1 MAWGLSNMAK
11 LEGYQRTVWPD
22 YHLESEIGHGGYS
35 KVFKAVNLETS
46 QTVAIKISD
55 TINFQSEAQ
64 ILKNLSQL
72 NHPHIVE
79 FINYKNQD
87 SNQSHNYL
95 VLAYLEGQSLTAYL
109 KNFQNIDFQKI
120 EPIFLQICDAVESLH
135 DLSIFHLDLKPSNI
149 FLIPDDFGGFIAKLI
164 DFGSACDKLNQIDSP
179 NIDSERPIGTPGF
192 ISTEQ
197 LLEKKSQ
204 LNNQNN
210 NITWLLKGSEPI
222 VFRNSLNK
230 NNFIT
235 IEGKTPELS
244 IGGSGDVLSG
254 AIAACNKQT
263 KNLLGACVLGA
274 TKHQA
279 TGRFLA
285 SELAKA
291 LQK

>member
-1 MAWGLSNMAK
+1 MTELDFSILEKTGPGSYYLSKELQPANFLKIKENLDSHKGNYDHVAI
-11 LEGYQRTVWPD
+11 LEGSENTAGAA
-22 YHLESEIGHGGYS
+22 HLAAIAALRAGASLVTKLSED
-35 KVFKAVNLETS
+35 KK
-46 QTVAIKISD
+46 
-55 TINFQSEAQ
+55 
-64 ILKNLSQL
+64 
-72 NHPHIVE
+72 
-79 FINYKNQD
+79 NYKSEDFPELMFQQISLKTKSENFKKYSIFIIGPGLGISQKKQELAKYILTIA
-87 SNQSHNYL
+87 SRLNKPV
-95 VLAYLEGQSLTAYL
+95 VLDAEGLFLLKDKDILELSKTKKLNIIATPHPGEAGKLLNLTAKQIQSNRL
-109 KNFQNIDFQKI
+109 QACQK
-120 EPIFLQICDAVESLH
+120 L
-135 DLSIFHLDLKPSNI
+135 LDLKIN
-149 FLIPDDFGGFIAKLI
+149 
-164 DFGSACDKLNQIDSP
+164 
-179 NIDSERPIGTPGF
+179 
-192 ISTEQ
+192 
-197 LLEKKSQ
+197 
-204 LNNQNN
+204 NNQNN